1 LPYSEPH
8 PAIRADAPVRIE
20 GMSVFVRGLQLSAEI
35 GLYAHERGRRQPLIV
50 DVTLTVAPKP
60 VAGLGDLVNYEAIAA
75 KARAIVERGHI
86 ELVEVFAEALAAAC
100 LEDARVL
107 KAEVRVEK
115 PEAVP
120 GAAAAGVTVV
130 ASRA

>member
-1 LPYSEPH
+1 MPYSEPH
-8 PAIRADAPVRIE
+8 PAVQAAAVKIE
-20 GMSVFVRGLQLSAEI
+20 AMSVFVRGLKLQAEI

-50 DVTLTVAPKP
+50 DVTLTVAAKP
-60 VAGLGDLVNYEAIAA
+60 VTGLADLVSYEAVAA

-86 ELVEVFAEALAAAC
+86 ELVESFAEALAAAC

-115 PEAVP
+115 PEAIP
-120 GAAAAGVTVV
+120 GAEAAGVTIIAV
-130 ASRA
+130 RP